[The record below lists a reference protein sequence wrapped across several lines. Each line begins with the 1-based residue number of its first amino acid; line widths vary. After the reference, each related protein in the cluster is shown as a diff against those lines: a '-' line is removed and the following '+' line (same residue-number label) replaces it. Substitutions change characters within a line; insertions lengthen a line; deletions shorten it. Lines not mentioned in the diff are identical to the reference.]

1 VTEHENEFRR
11 SDETRAGADPVHG
24 RQTYNRDLTTDSD
37 FPADDAR
44 TMRSHAGEA
53 LTDSKG
59 WPGYFFLGLG
69 LLLLGLTLV
78 AAGYGFEGWAWI
90 AGPACIVSFAV
101 GAVLVMLERKRVRDV
116 EGTSLREPRGH

>member
-1 VTEHENEFRR
+1 MTEHESDFRKK
-11 SDETRAGADPVHG
+11 DEIRAGADPG
-24 RQTYNRDLTTDSD
+24 GSGNTYNRDLTTDSD

-53 LTDSKG
+53 LTDVRS

-69 LLLLGLTLV
+69 LVLLGLTLV

-90 AGPACIVSFAV
+90 AGPACVVAFLV
-101 GAVLVMLERKRVRDV
+101 GGLLIMLERKRVRKM
-116 EGTSLREPRGH
+116 EGTSLQQPRGH